1 MIAPHTLSNFQSLTK
16 LIPLIINHFYSH
28 CRSDWQIVLTKQN
41 FSDSLCKGIIS
52 FLYFVAKL
60 RIKSKTTKNNA
71 PHPPLSQACSLCPI
85 QNSEF
90 IIPFAARTLTHP
102 ITPIAP
108 IIARVAH
115 TPLFPSLP
123 TNSTTAAFSPFE
135 RGVGGNVTLFPS
147 PSHNS
152 KFTICQFPSHYLEH
166 FIGLKNSF
174 LYGG

>member
-16 LIPLIINHFYSH
+16 LIRLIINHFYSH

-71 PHPPLSQACSLCPI
+71 PPPAGASLQLVPNSKFII

-90 IIPFAARTLTHP
+90 IICE
-102 ITPIAP
+102 
-108 IIARVAH
+108 
-115 TPLFPSLP
+115 
-123 TNSTTAAFSPFE
+123 FS
-135 RGVGGNVTLFPS
+135 
-147 PSHNS
+147 
-152 KFTICQFPSHYLEH
+152 SHYLECI
-166 FIGLKNSF
+166 IGLKNAY
-174 LYGG
+174 LYGWVKDIEL